1 MPNAPAQTTATR
13 FSTPKVSEFEAFSD
27 RLLQGQILWPQV
39 AIPVGAA
46 RAELTE
52 KERKAIQAGSALM
65 ESLLASRGVEK
76 DDERRQRVARLIEH
90 IHQRL
95 SLQPGVPDLSFATLL
110 FDHIM
115 EASLKPAFFQRKH
128 RSQDRHVS
136 VSTAIS
142 SSTHYST
149 CSGLQ
154 NKYLTVR

>member
-1 MPNAPAQTTATR
+1 MLRRSFFLTCQTRLLNLLLHDLA
-13 FSTPKVSEFEAFSD
+13 PKVSSLRLSD

-90 IHQRL
+90 THQRL
-95 SLQPGVPDLSFATLL
+95 SLQRSSRSFLCD
-110 FDHIM
+110 F
-115 EASLKPAFFQRKH
+115 
-128 RSQDRHVS
+128 V
-136 VSTAIS
+136 V
-142 SSTHYST
+142 
-149 CSGLQ
+149 
-154 NKYLTVR
+154 